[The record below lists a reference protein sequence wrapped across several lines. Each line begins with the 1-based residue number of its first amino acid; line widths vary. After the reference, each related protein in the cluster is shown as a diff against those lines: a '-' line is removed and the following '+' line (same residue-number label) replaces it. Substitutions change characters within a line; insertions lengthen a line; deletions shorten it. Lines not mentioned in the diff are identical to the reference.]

1 MSSDILEFYIE
12 KEKRELINTI
22 SSAKYVSEEQKETMV
37 GILKE
42 KILPGVSTH
51 QVLPKAA
58 DTTYHGPSKGA
69 EIADKRRT
77 LARMEKEY
85 RDPSTPPSKK
95 EQIGRTIER
104 IKDRIKAM
112 QSGK

>member
-22 SSAKYVSEEQKETMV
+22 GSAKYISEDQKEAMV

-58 DTTYHGPSKGA
+58 DTTYHGPSKSA

-95 EQIGRTIER
+95 EQLQRTIGR
-104 IKDRIKAM
+104 IKDRIKEM
-112 QSGK
+112 QK

>member
-1 MSSDILEFYIE
+1 MSSIKEFYIE

-22 SSAKYVSEEQKETMV
+22 SSAKYISEEQKETMV

-51 QVLPKAA
+51 QILPKAA
-58 DTTYHGPSKGA
+58 STTHKGPSDSA

-77 LARMEKEY
+77 LADMEKKF

-104 IKDRIKAM
+104 IKDRIKEM
-112 QSGK
+112 QK